1 MLSVL
6 RDFRKV
12 DRSGIEVALGDMYHR
27 LNWREHRSHH
37 RGTCIDVRPLRNDG
51 NRGSMTWKSKTYDR
65 VSTTKLIKT
74 MLDSGGKPLYFNDPK
89 IRRKFKKVRK
99 IRGHDNHLHVCFSNK
114 SKTVKETCLNIQE

>member
-12 DRSGIEVALGDMYHR
+12 DRSGHEVALGDMYHR
-27 LNWREHRSHH
+27 LNWRGTAPIIAEHVLM
-37 RGTCIDVRPLRNDG
+37 CAPLRNDG
-51 NRGSMTWKSKTYDR
+51 NRGSMTWRSKTYDR

-114 SKTVKETCLNIQE
+114 SRAVKETCLNIQE